1 MISPVGCGVVIMA
14 PLIMGVIA
22 GTVITVTGRGP
33 RAMVQSKKSVFRVIG
48 KVFCLTAMA
57 WLFHKAIIFDRNR
70 GAGPR
75 G

>member
-1 MISPVGCGVVIMA
+1 MISPTGCGVLLLG
-14 PLIMGVIA
+14 PVIA
-22 GTVITVTGRGP
+22 GVIVGAVIAVTRRGP
-33 RAMVQSKKSVFRVIG
+33 APVVQSKKSVFRVIG

-57 WLFHKAIIFDRNR
+57 WLFHKAITFDRNR